1 MSKLKINQSAVTEET
16 AQQLMKACP
25 FSAVTYEN
33 NKLEVGD
40 GCRLCGICVKM
51 APEIMSIE
59 AAKKSLDKSAWRGI
73 AVFAEMV
80 GDALHCVV
88 PELVGKARQLAAVTG
103 QPVLALLLGDK
114 TGAAAHQLIT
124 LGVDTVCVYED
135 KAFGFYSS
143 DPFTAA
149 FADFI
154 EKKKPSAVLVGAT
167 GVGRALAPRVAA
179 RFETGITADCTRL
192 EMKENTDLV
201 QIRPAFGGNIMAQIV
216 TENSRPQLCT
226 VRYKVFDPA
235 SPVAHPTGNIEE
247 MSLEPDKLASRVEL
261 LSKTVTPPENDITE
275 AKRIVAVGRGLKS
288 AADLELAKKFAD
300 AIDAR
305 LACTRPMVEAGL
317 FSQKKQ
323 IGLSGR
329 TVKPQLIITLGISGS
344 VQFAAGMKGS
354 ARIIAVNKDK
364 NAPIFDIAHDGIVGD
379 LYEIVPRLI
388 AICGEGRA

>member
-1 MSKLKINQSAVTEET
+1 MSKLKVNQKAVTEEA
-16 AQQLMKACP
+16 AQQLVKACP
-25 FSAVTYEN
+25 FSAITYEDN
-33 NKLEVGD
+33 SLEVSD
-40 GCRLCGICVKM
+40 ACRLCGICVKL
-51 APEIMSIE
+51 APEIMAIE
-59 AAKKSLDKSAWRGI
+59 AEKKTLDKGAWRGV

-88 PELVGKARQLAAVTG
+88 PELVGKARQLAAVTR
-103 QPVLALLLGDK
+103 QPVLALLVGDK
-114 TGAAAHQLIT
+114 TAEAARQLVS
-124 LGVDTVCVYED
+124 LGVDRICVYENP
-135 KAFGFYSS
+135 AFGFYSS

-179 RFETGITADCTRL
+179 KFETGITADCTKL

-235 SPVAHPTGNIEE
+235 SPVPHPTGQIEE
-247 MSLEPDKLASRVEL
+247 MSLAPGELGSRVEL
-261 LSKTVTPPENDITE
+261 LSMTVTPPESDITE

-288 AADLELAKKFAD
+288 AADLELAQKLAD

-317 FSQKKQ
+317 FGQKRQ

-354 ARIIAVNKDK
+354 ARIIAVNSDK

-388 AICGEGRA
+388 AVCGEGRA

>member
-1 MSKLKINQSAVTEET
+1 MAIA
-16 AQQLMKACP
+16 
-25 FSAVTYEN
+25 YEDG
-33 NKLEVGD
+33 KLEVTD
-40 GCRLCGICVKM
+40 GCRLCGICVKL
-51 APEIMSIE
+51 APEIMAIE
-59 AAKKSLDKSAWRGI
+59 AAKKSLDKNTWRGV

-88 PELVGKARQLAAVTG
+88 PELVGKARQLAQVTG
-103 QPVLALLLGDK
+103 QPVLALLAGEK
-114 TGAAAHQLIT
+114 TDAAARQLIA
-124 LGVDTVCVYED
+124 LGVDTVCVYESP
-135 KAFGFYSS
+135 ALGFYSS

-154 EKKKPSAVLVGAT
+154 EKKRPSAVLVGAT

-179 RFETGITADCTRL
+179 KFETGITADCTKL

-216 TENSRPQLCT
+216 TEGSRPQLCT

-235 SPVAHPTGNIEE
+235 QPVAHPTGTIEQMMLNPE
-247 MSLEPDKLASRVEL
+247 KLISRVKL
-261 LSKTVTPPENDITE
+261 LAMTPTPPESDIAD

-288 AADLELAKKFAD
+288 AADLELASRLAD

-354 ARIIAVNKDK
+354 TRIIAVNSDK

-388 AICGEGRA
+388 AICGEGRS

>member
-1 MSKLKINQSAVTEET
+1 MSKLKVNQNAVTEE
-16 AQQLMKACP
+16 AARQLVKACP
-25 FSAVTYEN
+25 FSAITYEN
-33 NKLEVGD
+33 SKLEVSD
-40 GCRLCGICVKM
+40 GCRLCGICVKLT
-51 APEIMSIE
+51 PEIMSIE
-59 AAKKSLDKSAWRGI
+59 AAKKTLDKSAWRGV

-88 PELVGKARQLAAVTG
+88 PELVGKARQLAAVTNE
-103 QPVLALLLGDK
+103 PVLALLLGEK
-114 TGAAAHQLIT
+114 TEAAARQLIA

-149 FADFI
+149 FADFTR
-154 EKKKPSAVLVGAT
+154 KKRPSAILVGAT

-179 RFETGITADCTRL
+179 KFETGITADCTRL

-235 SPVAHPTGNIEE
+235 CPVAHPAGKIER
-247 MSLEPDKLASRVEL
+247 MALAPDKVSSRVEL
-261 LSKTVTPPENDITE
+261 LSMTVTPPENDITE

-288 AADLELAKKFAD
+288 AADLELAKKLAD

-354 ARIIAVNKDK
+354 ARIIAVNRDK